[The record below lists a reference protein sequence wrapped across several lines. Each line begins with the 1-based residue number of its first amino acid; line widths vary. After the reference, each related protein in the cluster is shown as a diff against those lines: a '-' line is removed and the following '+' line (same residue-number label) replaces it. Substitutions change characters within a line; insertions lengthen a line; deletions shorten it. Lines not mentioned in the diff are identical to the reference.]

1 MLRVLAEHWWVVALR
16 GLFAVIFGLCAI
28 IVPGLT
34 VTALIVLFGAYALV
48 DGIFLLIAGIRG
60 GAGVHR
66 APLIAQGI
74 LSAILGILVF
84 SWPGLT
90 ALALLY
96 FIAVWAII
104 IGAVQIVSAVQLRRE
119 IANEWFLGITGALSV
134 LFGLICFIY
143 PRSGALAVIWIIGIY
158 ALLFGIMLIMLAFRL
173 RGMGEGMAGR
183 MRGAV

>member
-1 MLRVLAEHWWVVALR
+1 MLRVLREHWWVVALR
-16 GLFAVIFGLCAI
+16 GLVAVLFGLFAI
-28 IVPGLT
+28 ILPGLT
-34 VTALIVLFGAYALV
+34 VTALIILFGAYALV

-66 APLIAQGI
+66 VPLIAQGI

-84 SWPGLT
+84 IWPGLT

-104 IGAVQIVSAVQLRRE
+104 IGIVQIVAAVQLRRE
-119 IANEWFLGITGALSV
+119 IANEWFLGIGGALSV
-134 LFGLICFIY
+134 LFGIICFIY

-173 RGMGEGMAGR
+173 RGMGKGTVGGMR
-183 MRGAV
+183 HAV